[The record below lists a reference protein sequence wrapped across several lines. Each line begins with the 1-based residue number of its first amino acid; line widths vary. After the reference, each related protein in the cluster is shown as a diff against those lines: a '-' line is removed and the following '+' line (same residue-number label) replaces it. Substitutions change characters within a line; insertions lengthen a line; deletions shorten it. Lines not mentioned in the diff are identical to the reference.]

1 MNLLPLIQI
10 LHKEQKIHEKLL
22 LAKREEQKW
31 IATANAGQLIK
42 NTSRISDLADEARQA
57 EAQRRALV
65 NQLAKEL
72 EIGREEPTLKE
83 IVETLPP
90 AQRIEV
96 EQAGEE
102 LKKTVLE
109 IKKLNQ
115 ANHIILQ
122 RSVETMQEE
131 LAQIVKTEESGVY
144 TATGAKDTRVAPRA
158 GLNLRA

>member
-1 MNLLPLIQI
+1 MNLQLLIQV

-31 IATANAGQLIK
+31 IATANAGQLSK
-42 NTSRISDLADEARQA
+42 NTSRISDLVEEARQM
-57 EAQRRALV
+57 EAQRRSWV
-65 NQLAKEL
+65 NRLAEEL
-72 EIGREEPTLKE
+72 GIERTEPTLKE
-83 IVETLPP
+83 IVKVLPP
-90 AQRIEV
+90 EHRAEL
-96 EQAGEE
+96 EQAGEA
-102 LKKTVLE
+102 LKRTVLE
-109 IKKLNQ
+109 IKSLNR
-115 ANHIILQ
+115 ANHIVLQ